1 MMIIYV
7 LLKIIKNSLEFY
19 NMMMIIMIVRS
30 GLIPYL
36 NYNIEQYYDID
47 IIIIQSNYLF
57 LFVLL

>member
-30 GLIPYL
+30 CLIPYL